1 MWGAISGVAYFS
13 IYLGWWLSAYPL
25 DWAGINSNIFSFI
38 FIFVTYLAIV
48 FICASFFALFTC
60 TLRSLSVSGHLL
72 GVVIGAPC
80 LWTLYEYL
88 RALVYSLF
96 WTGQGALIGAHWAF
110 GNLGY
115 ILHNVTALRSLA
127 SMGGVYLLSFLIVL
141 ISALLVATV
150 ICYQDGQIN
159 LSRRYGVVFLVI
171 FLSWWFTGT
180 ILNSKIAGMSS
191 MGQIKVAVMGT
202 YFPRGYVGDLEYTL
216 NHVIALRS
224 RLVDASASAELV
236 IMPEGSGFLQS
247 LEADSVDI
255 ERGKIFFESIK
266 QIEPVVLMDSIESR
280 EAGVKFKHTRLLYF
294 DSKDGLVDYYDKRLI
309 FPGGEYVPQIV
320 ESVLRVAG
328 QSEVLEAFKRYR
340 VLAPGERVS
349 VVANTRF
356 GKIGGLICSAILSPE
371 LGRGMVNNGAELL
384 VVVSSL
390 ALFEAN
396 PIMQAENRAMSQIR
410 AIETGRDYLV
420 VSNVGES
427 LAIARDGQI
436 VEYIDSGDETK
447 VVLVNR
453 YSNINFYTK
462 YGNWIV
468 WLSLFI
474 LLTYWLRQDK
484 SVSNQLD

>member
-1 MWGAISGVAYFS
+1 M
-13 IYLGWWLSAYPL
+13 
-25 DWAGINSNIFSFI
+25 
-38 FIFVTYLAIV
+38 
-48 FICASFFALFTC
+48 
-60 TLRSLSVSGHLL
+60 
-72 GVVIGAPC
+72 
-80 LWTLYEYL
+80 
-88 RALVYSLF
+88 
-96 WTGQGALIGAHWAF
+96 
-110 GNLGY
+110 
-115 ILHNVTALRSLA
+115 
-127 SMGGVYLLSFLIVL
+127 
-141 ISALLVATV
+141 
-150 ICYQDGQIN
+150 
-159 LSRRYGVVFLVI
+159 
-171 FLSWWFTGT
+171 
-180 ILNSKIAGMSS
+180 
-191 MGQIKVAVMGT
+191 
-202 YFPRGYVGDLEYTL
+202 
-216 NHVIALRS
+216 
-224 RLVDASASAELV
+224 
-236 IMPEGSGFLQS
+236 
-247 LEADSVDI
+247 
-255 ERGKIFFESIK
+255 
-266 QIEPVVLMDSIESR
+266 
-280 EAGVKFKHTRLLYF
+280 
-294 DSKDGLVDYYDKRLI
+294 
-309 FPGGEYVPQIV
+309 
-320 ESVLRVAG
+320 RVAG